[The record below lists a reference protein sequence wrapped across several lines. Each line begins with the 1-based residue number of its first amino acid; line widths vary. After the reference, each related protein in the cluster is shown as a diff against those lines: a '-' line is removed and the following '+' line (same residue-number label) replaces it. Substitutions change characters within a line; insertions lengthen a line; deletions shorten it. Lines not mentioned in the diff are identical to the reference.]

1 MEFPSQSDYHSY
13 SVANSD
19 GLKSSFDS
27 RLVIEE
33 MTSKQD
39 MESNREVEVVQWT
52 TKMKTQVPL
61 SSSGEALI
69 CNVGLQSVSYGV
81 CGTCRTT
88 RCGVRLQREEIIP
101 GDSSPFTSSFYN
113 VHKLTLTG
121 QSTSTSCSWDA
132 GFRERQGV
140 SLESERGKGARK
152 CGLAEGNDSSGHLSF
167 VPHLTMENFHPPSV
181 PSTMTVTSTHQ
192 TNNSQSSTCEPM
204 SCLPSTTCSPSATQ
218 YRYYPELLYA
228 RNYYPYHQAG
238 LPMYP
243 FLGGAQPNMVLS
255 REQASLDRSG
265 WILNALMSKS
275 ARNERKMARQ
285 RSLSLSRN
293 AANTAVSCSPPVSR
307 HPPFHGNHDDDTCG
321 IISTSSSGNG
331 ADLQNTKEQL
341 YPFCTPDNKK
351 LRPLFNKE
359 LKNSD
364 VGPLGRIIV
373 PKKEAENNLPML
385 SGKEGIQLT
394 VRDVHS
400 DQHWEFKYKYWS
412 NNRSRMYVFE
422 YTGAFVRQKRLEAGD
437 CIYLY
442 EDECKNIYVYVEKVP
457 RPAHVAE
464 PSSSSQQ
471 RNTTTNH
478 TDQTANMNT
487 SLEAN
492 NTDNKTPNTD
502 AKTHRSNPYVASNLS
517 SPSPSPFTYV
527 AGYEEDE
534 LSLELLM
541 EQLKQEQE
549 ANVFADALSMMSVSS
564 SAYMEHEEATTLSN
578 NIANRHIETSTKP
591 PSTLSAGIDP
601 SSSSSSQ
608 SRAMVRMV
616 NDDQPEFDDC
626 YKGLG
631 TLPEVDHYKYV

>member
-1 MEFPSQSDYHSY
+1 
-13 SVANSD
+13 
-19 GLKSSFDS
+19 
-27 RLVIEE
+27 
-33 MTSKQD
+33 
-39 MESNREVEVVQWT
+39 
-52 TKMKTQVPL
+52 
-61 SSSGEALI
+61 
-69 CNVGLQSVSYGV
+69 
-81 CGTCRTT
+81 
-88 RCGVRLQREEIIP
+88 
-101 GDSSPFTSSFYN
+101 
-113 VHKLTLTG
+113 
-121 QSTSTSCSWDA
+121 
-132 GFRERQGV
+132 
-140 SLESERGKGARK
+140 
-152 CGLAEGNDSSGHLSF
+152 
-167 VPHLTMENFHPPSV
+167 MENFHPPSV
-181 PSTMTVTSTHQ
+181 PSTTTVTSTHQ

-204 SCLPSTTCSPSATQ
+204 SCLPSTTYSPSATQ
-218 YRYYPELLYA
+218 YRYYPALLYA
-228 RNYYPYHQAG
+228 RNYYPNHQAG

-255 REQASLDRSG
+255 REQASLDRSR
-265 WILNALMSKS
+265 WILDALMSKS

-293 AANTAVSCSPPVSR
+293 AANTAVSSTCSPP
-307 HPPFHGNHDDDTCG
+307 
-321 IISTSSSGNG
+321 
-331 ADLQNTKEQL
+331 
-341 YPFCTPDNKK
+341 K

-385 SGKEGIQLT
+385 SDKEGIQLT

-442 EDECKNIYVYVEKVP
+442 EDECKNIYIYVEKVP
-457 RPAHVAE
+457 RPARVAE
-464 PSSSSQQ
+464 PSSSQQ

-478 TDQTANMNT
+478 TDQAANINT

-492 NTDNKTPNTD
+492 NTDNRKTNTNLKADNTNDQTPNTD
-502 AKTHRSNPYVASNLS
+502 AKTHRSNPYVASNLFS
-517 SPSPSPFTYV
+517 PSPSPSPFTYV

-541 EQLKQEQE
+541 EQPKQEQE
-549 ANVFADALSMMSVSS
+549 ANVFADALSVISASS

-578 NIANRHIETSTKP
+578 NIADCHMETSTKP

-631 TLPEVDHYKYV
+631 TLPEVDHYKYM